1 MEPMAPL
8 DPLGP
13 PLDPLGRSRSHV
25 LSYKASEDLSN
36 VVVDP
41 IGHPRHLSWPFW
53 PPPLIP
59 CNPQGVP
66 LDVPLDQHTKPD
78 YQETSWPLRI
88 LHILLLVLFEG
99 YHTDR
104 SRPIWSCL
112 SHTLMVQ
119 VSDEFLQHPRTN
131 ICGWKL
137 AETWRLRLRN
147 GWVSQFKTFTY
158 NSLSLP
164 SNIPFEHVFK
174 TQGGG
179 WPVRHTTKVSRAKP
193 PVFHWDWL
201 HPVPSWQGLHRLHPH
216 GELFWRLHHAGRR
229 SLSNTDL

>member
-1 MEPMAPL
+1 ML
-8 DPLGP
+8 L
-13 PLDPLGRSRSHV
+13 
-25 LSYKASEDLSN
+25 LSPKDT
-36 VVVDP
+36 
-41 IGHPRHLSWPFW
+41 
-53 PPPLIP
+53 
-59 CNPQGVP
+59 
-66 LDVPLDQHTKPD
+66 LDVPLDHHTIPD
-78 YQETSWPLRI
+78 YQETRWSLRL
-88 LHILLLVLFEG
+88 LHALLLVLFEG

-137 AETWRLRLRN
+137 AETWRIRLRN

-201 HPVPSWQGLHRLHPH
+201 HPVPSWQGLHRLHPY
-216 GELFWRLHHAGRR
+216 GELFWRLHHAGMTSLKEITVKHRSVTERR
-229 SLSNTDL
+229 R